1 MWSRRERAGNVAAEF
16 DHLVLT
22 KFNILTTPEYGPA
35 ARRLEDAWLER
46 RLAEFETFSLPSLR
60 SQSTKT
66 FRWLIFCDDESPQWF
81 KDRMASYGPPVEPVF
96 VSGMTNATMGA
107 LLRDRGYT
115 GARPLITTRVDNDD
129 ALAIDFI
136 EAVQSE
142 YAGQDRVF
150 INFPWGLRACDG
162 ALFTGH
168 WSSNP
173 FMSLIEQPSADG
185 AFLGVYFRQHHL
197 VKKTEKV
204 VNVRRPPSWIRA
216 MHTSNTVQTQV
227 GLPRLA
233 DRSSLF
239 EIDWNRLPEPP
250 SMARKILISAN
261 GYRARLQRSSKFK
274 RLMGKRISQA
284 ASGGSS
290 S

>member
-1 MWSRRERAGNVAAEF
+1 MAAEF

-35 ARRLEDAWLER
+35 GRRLEDAWLER
-46 RLAEFETFSLPSLR
+46 RLAEFETFSLPSLK
-60 SQSTKT
+60 SQSTKA
-66 FRWLIFCDDESPQWF
+66 FRWLIFCDDESPRWF
-81 KDRMASYGPPVEPVF
+81 KERMASYGPLVEPVF

-107 LLRDRGYT
+107 LLRDRRYT

-162 ALFTGH
+162 ALFTGYWH
-168 WSSNP
+168 SNP
-173 FMSLIEQPSADG
+173 FMSLIERPPADG
-185 AFLGVYFRQHHL
+185 AFRCVYFRQHHL

-216 MHTSNTVQTQV
+216 MHASNTVQTQV

-233 DRSSLF
+233 DRSPLF
-239 EIDWNRLPEPP
+239 NIEWDRLPESP

-274 RLMGKRISQA
+274 KLTGHRMSA
-284 ASGGSS
+284 PSSGGSLS
-290 S
+290 